1 MSYVLVLAFRFLVV
15 TCSGPDI
22 CDMSCSL
29 CDLWAWPW
37 AMKLRLTVRPLTDW
51 LLIVCTR
58 LLSTLSPPPHTHS
71 LIRGIL
77 GEFMHRLL
85 ANWISH
91 IVSTVCPL
99 WMPHNVGLHGTDPPP
114 PPHPTP
120 NNAMTTMASLSC
132 SSQRPASGS
141 ITGPSLTSW
150 IGPDLGGQVTYRAGL
165 IHGYY
170 YSMLTNV
177 KHDHRLQV
185 NNTLKIYMYVLLLYM
200 HVTFTLYSL
209 FE

>member
-1 MSYVLVLAFRFLVV
+1 MFWSWRFLVV

-114 PPHPTP
+114 TTTPHPQ
-120 NNAMTTMASLSC
+120 
-132 SSQRPASGS
+132 QRHDDHGLFIVFQSATRLRLHHWT
-141 ITGPSLTSW
+141 IINQLNRTGP
-150 IGPDLGGQVTYRAGL
+150 GGSSHL
-165 IHGYY
+165 
-170 YSMLTNV
+170 
-177 KHDHRLQV
+177 
-185 NNTLKIYMYVLLLYM
+185 
-200 HVTFTLYSL
+200 
-209 FE
+209 